1 MVPAHRVLPGV
12 LAAAIRQA
20 PLTPEKVQFAW
31 RQAVGPVVER
41 STTIR
46 LDDDGVL
53 RVTAADQHWAR
64 EVERS
69 SRLILQRLESL
80 LGQNVV
86 RWVDVQAPG
95 RVSRVTGA
103 APPQRRPPGAGVGPT
118 D

>member
-1 MVPAHRVLPGV
+1 MVPAHRVLPAV
-12 LAAAIRQA
+12 LAGAIRQA

-46 LDDDGVL
+46 LDDEGVL
-53 RVTAADQHWAR
+53 RVSAADGHWAR

-69 SRLILQRLESL
+69 SRLILQRLEAL

-95 RVSRVTGA
+95 RVSRGGSDGA
-103 APPQRRPPGAGVGPT
+103 PRPRARDAGSGSS